1 MERYYS
7 NNFKFNRGGPIN
19 NLRARGKTKFSI
31 GYIVMILIVIFL
43 AFRAFNVINSYS
55 ERGAL
60 PYVQLLNFSMPV
72 VETTVYDESVHYE
85 SKLTLKKVI
94 AETLGLTK
102 ISTSSIIGNEISLF
116 KNIGNPEVTSKSS
129 IPFLSRYEV
138 SENSIAKVTEEDLAQ
153 LNAVS
158 EAFDPNLKAIL
169 EPLNIKV
176 LIYHTHSHEGYAEIG
191 SDARWNTD
199 NEDINVIGVGDVL
212 AKELEEGYGI
222 TVIHDKTIHDN
233 NYTVCYDR
241 SQETLQNYLNEY
253 GDFDLIIDLHRDS
266 VEDKNLVTANINGQD
281 LARIMFV
288 TSVNS
293 SRLEANTALA
303 SSLAGITNNLFP
315 GLMRNKDIFHYEIGG
330 INGFNMSLSDNIVV
344 WEVGANVNTSEEAQ
358 KSGWYIARLLAEH
371 INRK

>member
-1 MERYYS
+1 MERYFS
-7 NNFKFNRGGPIN
+7 NNFNINRRAPIN
-19 NLRARGKTKFSI
+19 NFRARGKTKFNI
-31 GYIVMILIVIFL
+31 GYIVMIFIVIFL
-43 AFRAFNVINSYS
+43 AVRAFNVINSYS

-60 PYVQLLNFSMPV
+60 PYIQLLNFSMPV
-72 VETTVYDESVHYE
+72 VETAVYDESVHYE

-116 KNIGNPEVTSKSS
+116 KNIGNPEVATKSK

-138 SENSIAKVTEEDLAQ
+138 SENSIAKVTEEELAQ
-153 LNAVS
+153 LNGVS

-169 EPLNIKV
+169 EPLNLKV

-191 SDARWNTD
+191 ADARWNTD
-199 NEDINVIGVGDVL
+199 NEDINVMGVGDVL

-241 SQETLQNYLNEY
+241 SQETLQSYLNEY

-293 SRLEANTALA
+293 SRLQANTDLA
-303 SSLAGITNNLFP
+303 NSLAGITNSLFP
-315 GLMRNKDIFHYEIGG
+315 GLMRNKDIFHYDIGG

-344 WEVGANVNTSEEAQ
+344 WEVGANVNASIEA
-358 KSGWYIARLLAEH
+358 KRSAKYMARIIAEYF
-371 INRK
+371 KE